1 MKNFIYLGLIFV
13 TGILQSCKSKIEN
26 PEILVNNAIQSHG
39 LHELSN
45 KSITFDFRDISYS
58 MYRTDQNYIYT
69 RTFEDSLGKVVDS
82 VFNSSKIRRHRNDSL
97 VNLDE
102 EWSNKYLNSV
112 NSVLYFFQVPFILK
126 DPAAKKLILDQVNIE
141 GQPYY
146 SLKITFSEENGGE
159 DFEDEYRYWIHTEK
173 YTVDYLAY
181 NYQTEG
187 GGTRFRKAIN
197 RREINSLTFQDYIN
211 FKPETKFPPLDSLP
225 MHYEKGKLKEV
236 SRITNQNI
244 IIN

>member
-1 MKNFIYLGLIFV
+1 MKSFFYLGLILV
-13 TGILQSCKSKIEN
+13 TGILPSCESKIEN

-69 RTFEDSLGKVVDS
+69 RAFTDSLGNVIDS
-82 VFNSSKIRRHRNDSL
+82 VFNSNRIIRHINDSL
-97 VNLDE
+97 VNLNE

-126 DPAAKKLILDQVNIE
+126 DPAAKKLLLDQVNIE

-159 DFEDEYRYWIHTEK
+159 DYEDEYRYWIHTDN
-173 YTVDYLAY
+173 YTVDFFAY

-187 GGTRFRKAIN
+187 GGTRFRKALN

-225 MHYEKGKLKEV
+225 LYYENGKLEEV
-236 SRITNQNI
+236 SRIINQNI
-244 IIN
+244 TIH